1 MVLLGTVE
9 TGKRNI
15 IEDLVRKAVDLGA
28 SDIHLTSDKFVTFR
42 VKGHLNHFT
51 GGMLMTSEQIWGIF
65 RYFGLDESEFNK
77 HKYKDYGVTVEGV
90 RLRVHFYDTL
100 SGIAL
105 SIRLISGEIPL
116 FDDLNLPE
124 SVLDFITERTGLVI
138 VTGATGSGKSTTLAS
153 LINHMNKTQSKK
165 IITVEDPIEY
175 IFKDDQCMVIQ
186 RELGSHVNSFDE
198 AITQAMREDPDVLMV
213 GELRDLHTI
222 QSALRMAE
230 TGHLVFGTLHTRGAA
245 ESFSRIIDVFPGNQQ
260 DQIRNQLA
268 NVTKGVISQQLITS
282 DAGDRLPLIEVLKM
296 NTSIA
301 GALKNSN
308 GNISTIRDS
317 IKGGYLN
324 NRMQTF
330 YQSAG
335 DFIKAK
341 KLTISDAG
349 KVLNADDMKALE
361 AFLRK

>member
-1 MVLLGTVE
+1 MSGIDVSK
-9 TGKRNI
+9 GKI
-15 IEDLVRKAVDLGA
+15 FEDLVKKAVEFGA
-28 SDIHLTSDKFVTFR
+28 SDIHLTSGKYVTFR
-42 VKGHLNHFT
+42 VKGSLNQFT
-51 GGMLMTSEQIWGIF
+51 GGSLIASDQIWDMF
-65 RYFGLDESEFNK
+65 DYLKLNRVDFERN
-77 HKYKDYGVTVEGV
+77 KYKDFGVTVAGV

-105 SIRLISGEIPL
+105 SIRLISAEIPL
-116 FDDLNLPE
+116 FDDLNLPD
-124 SVLDFITERTGLVI
+124 SVLDFTKERTGLVI

-175 IFKDDQCMVIQ
+175 IFKDEQSMIIQ

-198 AITQAMREDPDVLMV
+198 AIIQAMREDPDVLMV

-282 DAGDRLPLIEVLKM
+282 DEGERLPLIEVLKM

-317 IKGGYLN
+317 IKSGYVN
-324 NRMQTF
+324 SRMQTF

-335 DFIKAK
+335 DLIKAK
-341 KLTISDAG
+341 KLTIADAG
-349 KVLNADDMKALE
+349 KVLSPDDIKALE